1 MTLAALPRLYRAH
14 YGDMTGST
22 SERDRYS
29 HVVALI
35 RRFREYR
42 GHSAGTPRR
51 EFLDVDEL
59 ADACILLMKRN
70 LESILIQSDV
80 LGSFC
85 RGSARRGFF

>member
-42 GHSAGTPRR
+42 GLQRRHAAAGIPR
-51 EFLDVDEL
+51 
-59 ADACILLMKRN
+59 
-70 LESILIQSDV
+70 
-80 LGSFC
+80 C
-85 RGSARRGFF
+85 RWARRRLHPSDEEES